1 MAEID
6 LAGTL
11 RDQLWRA
18 SSELSRLNGYYEG
31 VQPLS
36 YMHPELLKELQG
48 RVRQMV
54 INWPRLV
61 VDSLEE
67 RLDVEGF
74 RLGDDVDDRMWGWW
88 QANSLDLASQQA
100 HVEALAMS
108 RSYAIVGTNPA
119 DDGSPLVTV
128 ESPLQVLARRD
139 PATRVVTSAVK
150 VWKDLDDVEH
160 VTLYL
165 PDVTVWFQGSGG
177 QRLDEVSRDEHMLG
191 RVPVVPIVNR
201 GRILQTDGVSELADV
216 IPISDAACKIATD
229 MMIGADFNA
238 IPRTIAMGMTEQ
250 DFQDRDGN
258 PVSKWER
265 IAGRIWAVS
274 SPPGEADV
282 RQLAA
287 ADLRNFHDTINTL
300 ARLVASIAGLPPHYF
315 GWSDANP
322 ASADAI
328 RSAETRL
335 VKRAE
340 RRQRAFGEAWEDVMR
355 LCFLVVDG
363 ELPAG
368 ATRMETVW
376 RDPSTPTIA
385 AAADALGKFKDS
397 LEIPAR
403 ALWDKVPGVTQ
414 EEVRRWKAEADSQRD
429 ADARAQATA
438 FGLDVV
444 SRADGVA

>member
-1 MAEID
+1 
-6 LAGTL
+6 
-11 RDQLWRA
+11 
-18 SSELSRLNGYYEG
+18 
-31 VQPLS
+31 
-36 YMHPELLKELQG
+36 
-48 RVRQMV
+48 
-54 INWPRLV
+54 
-61 VDSLEE
+61 
-67 RLDVEGF
+67 
-74 RLGDDVDDRMWGWW
+74 
-88 QANSLDLASQQA
+88 
-100 HVEALAMS
+100 
-108 RSYAIVGTNPA
+108 
-119 DDGSPLVTV
+119 
-128 ESPLQVLARRD
+128 
-139 PATRVVTSAVK
+139 
-150 VWKDLDDVEH
+150 
-160 VTLYL
+160 
-165 PDVTVWFQGSGG
+165 
-177 QRLDEVSRDEHMLG
+177 
-191 RVPVVPIVNR
+191 
-201 GRILQTDGVSELADV
+201 
-216 IPISDAACKIATD
+216 
-229 MMIGADFNA
+229 
-238 IPRTIAMGMTEQ
+238 MGMTEQ

-397 LEIPAR
+397 LEIPAQ

-414 EEVRRWKAEADSQRD
+414 EEVRRWKAEAEQQRD

-444 SRADGVA
+444 SRGDGVA